1 MNGETSGGAV
11 ISVDAMGGD
20 RGPAPVIAGLSR
32 ALKDDPS
39 LRFILNG
46 DQETLGR
53 LLRRNARLRGASEIR
68 HAEGVVPMGEKPSRA
83 VRTGKGTSLW
93 QALQCVADGHARVA
107 FTAGN
112 TGAIVAI
119 GMLVLRPAPGVHRP
133 AIAVQW
139 PANNAHGFNIALDV
153 GAAIRADAQT
163 LVQYAAMGAE
173 YSRLALRIERPR
185 VGLLNVGSEDTKGRP
200 ELHQAKALLAELVAK
215 DDTGFEFI
223 GFVEGNDILSDRVD
237 VIVTDGF
244 TGNIAM
250 KASEGTAAF
259 IRASLK
265 DAFSHSV
272 LSRLGSLFALTSLQR
287 LRQRID
293 PRRANGGVFL
303 GLNGAVV
310 KSHGGADAV
319 GHASALELAA
329 RMARD
334 DFSALVGRQLAKL
347 GTEELSAGE
356 STEGSDGE

>member
-1 MNGETSGGAV
+1 MNGDKSGGAV

-32 ALKDDPS
+32 ALKDAPS
-39 LRFILNG
+39 LRFILHG
-46 DQETLGR
+46 DGQALER
-53 LLRRNARLRGASEIR
+53 LLRRNGRLRSASEIR
-68 HAEGVVPMGEKPSRA
+68 HAEGVVPMDEKPSRA
-83 VRTGKGTSLW
+83 VRTGKGSSLW
-93 QALQCVADGHARVA
+93 QALQCVADGQARVA

-119 GMLVLRPAPGVHRP
+119 GMLVLRPASGVHRP

-139 PANNAHGFNIALDV
+139 PAANAHGFNVALDM
-153 GAAIRADAQT
+153 GADIRADAET

-173 YSRLALRIERPR
+173 YSRLALAIGRPR
-185 VGLLNVGSEDTKGRP
+185 VGLLNVGSEDMKGRP
-200 ELHQAKALLAELVAK
+200 ELHQARAVLLELAGK
-215 DDTGFEFI
+215 GSTGFDFV

-250 KASEGTAAF
+250 KASEGTASF
-259 IRASLK
+259 IRAALK
-265 DAFSHSV
+265 EAFSHSV

-287 LRQRID
+287 LRMRID

-310 KSHGGADAV
+310 KSHGGADAL

-347 GTEELSAGE
+347 GTEELSVGKA
-356 STEGSDGE
+356 TEGGDG